1 MQSDS
6 KKGLKCHP
14 VRFVNAL
21 EEYKARNREL
31 FGIKEIDRFLSFSE
45 KKNICI
51 VDSSYSKSSSIY
63 SIIAQFCIDYCRD
76 IDRNKEEEEENKTIL
91 IDAGNG
97 NNLGYVYISLVN
109 NAIKTEVNVRKI
121 LDRTM
126 ITRAFT
132 FQQLANIV
140 LKEMPTLIQKMDCNI
155 QVIVMGLLETL
166 ASSSS
171 SSSSS
176 MILSPNQNESGST
189 DGLLGS
195 NIDFEPTVNLLDE
208 IVDQLIEFS
217 DKHFVIVHYNA
228 RRNLNLRE
236 SFIPS
241 KFNNSIELIENDD
254 TANSKGYGKI
264 RIIQKTRSNM
274 PSERL
279 LSRDNMLIH

>member
-1 MQSDS
+1 MQSYS
-6 KKGLKCHP
+6 KKELKCHP
-14 VRFVNAL
+14 VSFANAL

-31 FGIKEIDRFLSFSE
+31 FGIKEIDRLLSFSE

-51 VDSSYSKSSSIY
+51 VDKLYPKSSFICSIV
-63 SIIAQFCIDYCRD
+63 AQFCIDYCRD
-76 IDRNKEEEEENKTIL
+76 IDRNKEEEEEEEENKTIL

-97 NNLGYVYISLVN
+97 NNLGYVYISLVK
-109 NAIKTEVNVRKI
+109 NAFKSEVNVRKI

-155 QVIVMGLLETL
+155 QVIVMGFLETL

-171 SSSSS
+171 SSITLSSNQNKSSS
-176 MILSPNQNESGST
+176 TGGS
-189 DGLLGS
+189 LGS
-195 NIDFEPTVNLLDE
+195 NVDFEPTVNLLDE

-217 DKHFVIVHYNA
+217 DKYFVIVHYNA
-228 RRNLNLRE
+228 HKILNLRE

-241 KFNNSIELIENDD
+241 KFNNSVELIENDD
-254 TANSKGYGKI
+254 MMNSEAYGKI
-264 RIIQKTRSNM
+264 RVIQKTRSNM
-274 PSERL
+274 PNEKL
-279 LSRDNMLIH
+279 LSKDNRLIH